1 MNVRI
6 DPRLDVFDLEEA
18 DRLRKEDVKVS
29 GLLPDPDIYK
39 GRMIWELSGGKRAQ
53 GENIIQ
59 TAIRELY
66 EETGS
71 AIFEQKN

>member
-1 MNVRI
+1 
-6 DPRLDVFDLEEA
+6 
-18 DRLRKEDVKVS
+18 
-29 GLLPDPDIYK
+29 
-39 GRMIWELSGGKRAQ
+39 MIWELSGGKRAQ